1 MASVPKSSAP
11 KTGNRTVKGG
21 ATYRGVRLQKT
32 EGRSRF
38 TPEQIKHAVEAAV
51 SKNADALAGRIK
63 A

>member
-1 MASVPKSSAP
+1 MAHAPKSSAS
-11 KTGNRTVKGG
+11 KTDNRTVKGS
-21 ATYRGVRLQKT
+21 ATYRGVRLQETK
-32 EGRSRF
+32 GRSRF